1 MTYKQLTSLCPNK
14 VNSSFTRSLGLV
26 IVLLGLSACAARTN
40 YVKLGGDYSTD
51 SSQCNEEVINAQRNA
66 KDAGKPNE
74 LNTPQSLQYTSPF
87 ESCMVSKGW
96 SPEKTEFRLNSLK
109 MTW

>member
-1 MTYKQLTSLCPNK
+1 MTYKQLTSVYPIK
-14 VNSSFTRSLGLV
+14 VNFSFTRRIGFV
-26 IVLLGLSACAARTN
+26 IVLLSMSACATRTN

-51 SSQCNEEVINAQRNA
+51 SSQCNEEVINAQRNS

>member
-1 MTYKQLTSLCPNK
+1 MTYKQLTSVYPIK
-14 VNSSFTRSLGLV
+14 VNFSFTRRIGFV
-26 IVLLGLSACAARTN
+26 IVLLSMSACATRTN

-66 KDAGKPNE
+66 KDACKPNE

-109 MTW
+109 MSW